1 MKWRK
6 RTKKK
11 IRMIN
16 IILEKDDQ
24 IKEFPINVGG
34 KWGMLK
40 VAKRLAA
47 EGRKGW
53 QLQNITGDP
62 ETAGMFMGFV
72 DQYKKTNQIPVKGMI
87 KAAGLSATPTFIKK
101 LLKKDEEGFDE

>member
-1 MKWRK
+1 MRF
-6 RTKKK
+6 RKKK
-11 IRMIN
+11 KQKRMITV
-16 IILEKDDQ
+16 ILERGDET
-24 IKEFPINVGG
+24 KEFPMKVGG

-40 VAKRLAA
+40 VAKRLTT

-53 QLQNITGDP
+53 LLLDITGDP

-101 LLKKDEEGFDE
+101 LLKKERMCIS